1 MQVNLIREIHTK
13 EKEPINV
20 VKYNSTG
27 NYLLCAGNDRII
39 RLLNSKS
46 GAYIREYMAH
56 SYEIMDLD
64 IVADSTR
71 FASCGGDR
79 FVHVWDVSTGKVIR
93 KFGSHLARV
102 NTVRYNED
110 SSILASGSFDSKVRL
125 WDCRSNSSG
134 PVQVLNEAKDSVSTI
149 DIIEDKI
156 IAGSTDGN
164 LRTYDIRN
172 GKIFTD
178 SFTHPITS
186 IWTSKSG
193 AFALVSVLHTS
204 NHLLDLE
211 TGDILKSYSGKQN
224 TNYRLRSCLDCMERF
239 VISGSEDG
247 KILLWDMEAGEQLSS
262 IPTPNK
268 SIVSDIVSHPSSD
281 HFAATTTHGD
291 VLVYQYDKT

>member
-1 MQVNLIREIHTK
+1 MQVNLIRQIPTN
-13 EKEPINV
+13 EKEPLNAI
-20 VKYNSTG
+20 KYNSTG
-27 NYLLCAGNDRII
+27 NYLLCAGNDRVV
-39 RLLNSKS
+39 RLLNSKT

-56 SYEIMDLD
+56 SFEVMDLD
-64 IVADSTR
+64 IVTDSTR

-125 WDCRSNSSG
+125 WDCRSNSSI

-149 DIIEDKI
+149 DIKEDQI

-164 LRTYDIRN
+164 IRTYDVRN
-172 GKIFTD
+172 GKILTD
-178 SFTHPITS
+178 SFTNPITS
-186 IWTSKSG
+186 IWTSKTG
-193 AFALVSVLHTS
+193 AFALVSVLHNS

-211 TGDILKSYSGKQN
+211 TGGILKSYSGKKN
-224 TNYRLRSCLDCMERF
+224 TNYRLRSCLDYMEHY

-247 KILLWDMEAGEQLSS
+247 KILIWDMESGEQLTS
-262 IPTPNK
+262 ISTPNM

-281 HFAATTTHGD
+281 SFAATTTHGD
-291 VLVYQYDKT
+291 VLVYQCLKT